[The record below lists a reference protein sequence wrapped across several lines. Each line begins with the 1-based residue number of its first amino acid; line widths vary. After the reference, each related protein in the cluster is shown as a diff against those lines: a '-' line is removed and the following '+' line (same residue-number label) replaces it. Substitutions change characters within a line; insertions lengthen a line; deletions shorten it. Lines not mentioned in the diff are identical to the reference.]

1 MMEVLLCACSIEYKF
16 YWSEKLS
23 LFVQCYKQIQLGN
36 EHKHPIVDTLR
47 KDE

>member
-1 MMEVLLCACSIEYKF
+1 MMDVLLCACSIEYKF

-23 LFVQCYKQIQLGN
+23 LFTQCYKQIQLGN
-36 EHKHPIVDTLR
+36 EYKHPIMGTLR